1 LNLIYKSDNVPKKQ
15 LYNAVVRISA

>member
-1 LNLIYKSDNVPKKQ
+1 VPKKQ